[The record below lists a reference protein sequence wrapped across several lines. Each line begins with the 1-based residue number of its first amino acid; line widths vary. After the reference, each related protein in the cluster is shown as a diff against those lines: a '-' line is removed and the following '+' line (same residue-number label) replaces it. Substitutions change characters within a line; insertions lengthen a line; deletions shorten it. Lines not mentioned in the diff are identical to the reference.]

1 VGVGHGDTAQK
12 TTARGTVKLMPV
24 PGSAPPSDA
33 SKVEPVDD
41 DPTTVPLERTPAAVA
56 AQPVRAG
63 AVDQSDVVE
72 LGRAGERASEALQRW
87 NEAREAN
94 RPTLSPGDRV
104 GPYLVVRKL
113 GEGGIGVVHLVEDTR
128 IGGRFALKH
137 LLPSA
142 LARPALVRRMVLE
155 AKVMAHV
162 SGHPTVAKLRE
173 VGESDELGPYFVME
187 FVEGQ
192 TLAETLRRMAADDKL
207 PSVQLALYIG
217 VTVADALH
225 DLHKVGVIHRDLKP
239 ANIHLCPRGDGLAV
253 KILDFGACKADWGDS
268 TATGEATVA
277 TVAYMAPEQ
286 VLGKGVSGAADQY
299 ALGHILYE
307 MLSGQHAYARAREV
321 AGRGDLMHM
330 WQVVVPVDPLSEA
343 AAPGGLAKVVMRAL
357 EKDPAKRHPTLR
369 AFADALRAFIDPARA
384 QEVTRPRRKK
394 VARPTVPSEYALPA
408 PPRRELPSVAE
419 GTLQPKRI
427 VELGLDLDEPS
438 LVVLS
443 GKATGTRF
451 VLGAGGTLGSDPDY
465 ADVLLDDPTVSKA
478 HLRYNRVVDDP
489 YEPVYALEDLGSLNG
504 SGLGTLDDPEGS
516 FVPIG
521 EFANIQ
527 SRGLLSLGNVVL
539 VVLPAGRF
547 RGNDTSCFEPRK
559 RPPSEEPAQAPLAS
573 RAAQPRAQPSAQPGA
588 PSSTQ
593 PAALPSAQ
601 PGVQPSAGPRAES
614 AVETALAR
622 ARAKRVRQLLQVP
635 PPPRAEREAKKRAEL
650 VRAAGEASGPS
661 LALKLA
667 VVLGTALLVLGLAVL
682 YVALMGMPQLPGGR

>member
-1 VGVGHGDTAQK
+1 MGHGDTAQK
-12 TTARGTVKLMPV
+12 ATARGTVKLVTV
-24 PGSAPPSDA
+24 PSGASSDAPPS
-33 SKVEPVDD
+33 DD
-41 DPTTVPLERTPAAVA
+41 DPTTVPLERSPT
-56 AQPVRAG
+56 AG
-63 AVDQSDVVE
+63 AADPRVAGVVEQSDVVE

-87 NEAREAN
+87 NEARQADK
-94 RPTLSPGDRV
+94 TALSPGDKV

-113 GEGGIGVVHLVEDTR
+113 GEGGIGIVHLVEDTR

-137 LLPSA
+137 LKASA

-187 FVEGQ
+187 LVEGQ

-239 ANIHLCPRGDGLAV
+239 ANIHVCPRGDGLAV

-286 VLGKGVSGAADQY
+286 VLGRGVSGAADQY

-307 MLSGQHAYARAREV
+307 MLSGQHAYARAREE

-369 AFADALRAFIDPARA
+369 AFADALRGFIDPARA

-394 VARPTVPSEYALPA
+394 LARPTVRSEYALPA

-419 GTLQPKRI
+419 GTLQPKRV
-427 VELGLDLDEPS
+427 VELGLELDEPS

-443 GKATGTRF
+443 GHATGTRF
-451 VLGAGGTLGSDPDY
+451 VLGEGGTLGSDPDY

-478 HLRYNRVVDDP
+478 HLRYHRVVDDP
-489 YEPVYALEDLGSLNG
+489 YGPVYALEDLGSLNG

-547 RGNDTSCFEPRK
+547 RGHDTSCFEPRK
-559 RPPSEEPAQAPLAS
+559 RPPSAEPEQAPLAG
-573 RAAQPRAQPSAQPGA
+573 RAALPNPQPSTPPGAEARAQPSTAPGA
-588 PSSTQ
+588 RSTPP
-593 PAALPSAQ
+593 PAADA
-601 PGVQPSAGPRAES
+601 A
-614 AVETALAR
+614 TLAR
-622 ARAKRVRQLLQVP
+622 ARAKRARQLLQVP
-635 PPPRAEREAKKRAEL
+635 PPPRAEREAQKRAEL
-650 VRAAGEASGPS
+650 ARAAGEASGPS
-661 LALKLA
+661 LALKIA
-667 VVLGTALLVLGLAVL
+667 VVLGAALLVVGLAVL

>member
-1 VGVGHGDTAQK
+1 MGVGHGDTAQK
-12 TTARGTVKLMPV
+12 TTARGTVKLVPV
-24 PGSAPPSDA
+24 ASGASSAADA
-33 SKVEPVDD
+33 RAAAPESE
-41 DPTTVPLERTPAAVA
+41 PTTVPLERTPAAAEAPQPLRA
-56 AQPVRAG
+56 AVE
-63 AVDQSDVVE
+63 QSDVVE

-87 NEAREAN
+87 NEARQADK
-94 RPTLSPGDRV
+94 PALSPGDKV
-104 GPYLVVRKL
+104 GPYLVVRRL
-113 GEGGIGVVHLVEDTR
+113 GEGGIGIVHLVEDTR

-137 LLPSA
+137 LKPSA

-187 FVEGQ
+187 LVEGQ

-239 ANIHLCPRGDGLAV
+239 ANIHVCPRGDGLAV

-307 MLSGQHAYARAREV
+307 MLSGQHAYARAREE

-369 AFADALRAFIDPARA
+369 AFADALRGFIDPARA

-394 VARPTVPSEYALPA
+394 LARPTVRSEYALPA

-427 VELGLDLDEPS
+427 VELGLELDEPS

-443 GKATGTRF
+443 GHATGTRF
-451 VLGAGGTLGSDPDY
+451 VLGEGGTLGSDPDY

-478 HLRYNRVVDDP
+478 HLRYHRVVDDP

-547 RGNDTSCFEPRK
+547 RGHDTSCFEPRK
-559 RPPSEEPAQAPLAS
+559 RPPSVEPEQAPLAG
-573 RAAQPRAQPSAQPGA
+573 RAALPNPQPSPPPGAEARAQPSTAPGA
-588 PSSTQ
+588 GSP
-593 PAALPSAQ
+593 PPPVADAA
-601 PGVQPSAGPRAES
+601 
-614 AVETALAR
+614 TLAR
-622 ARAKRVRQLLQVP
+622 ARAKRARQLLQVP
-635 PPPRAEREAKKRAEL
+635 PPPRAEREAQKRAEL
-650 VRAAGEASGPS
+650 ARAAGEASGPS
-661 LALKLA
+661 LALKVA
-667 VVLGTALLVLGLAVL
+667 VVLGAALLVVGLAVL
-682 YVALMGMPQLPGGR
+682 YVALMGMPELPGGR